1 MDMDARNGP
10 IVSRRTLAP
19 AAHNISMGRLA
30 LVLLLPALAWPAE
43 RGDRAEYVGGTLG
56 ELPRETGRLDVT
68 DEHFLRFHT
77 RTAAVQV
84 PYENINLLEYGQ
96 HVGRRY
102 AMAAA
107 LAPVLGPTAS
117 LLALSK
123 KRKHFL
129 TIGYADDL
137 GRQQALVFVVGKKQI
152 RAVLA
157 SLEART
163 GRKVEYQDP
172 EARKAGKG

>member
-1 MDMDARNGP
+1 
-10 IVSRRTLAP
+10 V
-19 AAHNISMGRLA
+19 RLA
-30 LVLLLPALAWPAE
+30 LVLVLAGLAWPAE
-43 RGDRAEYVGGTLG
+43 PGDRAEYVGGTLADM
-56 ELPRETGRLDVT
+56 PRETGRLEIT
-68 DEHFLRFHT
+68 DEHFFRFRT

-96 HVGRRY
+96 HVTRRY
-102 AMAAA
+102 VMA
-107 LAPVLGPTAS
+107 LVISP
-117 LLALSK
+117 LLVLSK

-129 TIGYADDL
+129 TIGYTDDL
-137 GRQQALVFVVGKKQI
+137 GRQQALVFQVPKGRI
-152 RAVLA
+152 RPVLA